1 MVNVNVPH
9 KNPSSCLI
17 LECASQEYCLRE
29 LFMLRGC
36 VCYGDVVN
44 CVYLNLTR
52 IPHQLKGENGTARS
66 FSTTEVL

>member
-1 MVNVNVPH
+1 M
-9 KNPSSCLI
+9 LI
-17 LECASQEYCLRE
+17 TECAGQEYCLRE

-52 IPHQLKGENGTARS
+52 IPQQLREEESNGTAARRS